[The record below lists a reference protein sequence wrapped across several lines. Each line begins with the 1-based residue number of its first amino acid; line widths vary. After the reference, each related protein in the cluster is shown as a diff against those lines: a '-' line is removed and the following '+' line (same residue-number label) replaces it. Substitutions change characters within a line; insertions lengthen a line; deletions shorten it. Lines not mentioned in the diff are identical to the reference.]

1 MIFNKH
7 LCRDQED
14 QRMREEDFGD
24 SFFGRVRKKLWNFLE
39 YPETSIGAQ
48 ALAFLS
54 LFMVCVSTVTFII
67 GTNSEGEQEKQN
79 RMVTD
84 QDILEMDDGENI
96 TEGVNITELIDNVA
110 VIFFSIE
117 YFMRIKSKPI
127 MVQSNI
133 F

>member
-1 MIFNKH
+1 
-7 LCRDQED
+7 
-14 QRMREEDFGD
+14 MREEDFGD

-39 YPETSIGAQ
+39 YPETSIAAQ

-79 RMVTD
+79 RMVIEE
-84 QDILEMDDGENI
+84 DILDLEDGKLA

-110 VIFFSIE
+110 VIFFSVE

-127 MVQSNI
+127 IVQSNI
-133 F
+133 FKVTPVPVRNRNIGP